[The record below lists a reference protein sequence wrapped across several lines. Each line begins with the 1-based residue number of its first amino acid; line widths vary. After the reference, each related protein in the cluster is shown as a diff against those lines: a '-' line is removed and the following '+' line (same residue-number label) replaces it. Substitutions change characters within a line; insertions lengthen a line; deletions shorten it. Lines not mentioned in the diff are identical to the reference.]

1 MTWKLKSKRMKKMAK
16 IIGVHFFVGT
26 ICLVEARDD
35 DNNLN
40 QLRLNQ
46 PFNAINEAVEFQ

>member
-40 QLRLNQ
+40 QVRLN
-46 PFNAINEAVEFQ
+46 